1 MPSVRP
7 APSRRAALAAGGLV
21 AGITTVSCGRDEGDP
36 RGSHAGS
43 SSRSSRGPSVAADD
57 EAVVAGARTDLLALD
72 LLVAATRRR
81 HRPLRGRLAD
91 LQRTHRAQ
99 LAELDPDGAATPPAR
114 RPRVGADPAAAL
126 ASLLREEERLQRRM
140 VTWCVAADS
149 GPLARLLASVAAGSA
164 QQVALLAPGDGAD
177 RAWVERLD
185 GTGRAAGPEGLDALQ
200 RVLAF
205 EHAAVWVL
213 GSAGAAT
220 SMSATPE
227 LFERLSGAH
236 ESHRSRRDRLA
247 AALLAQGAEPVQS
260 EAAYAVPEDLSS
272 PGTAAEAAVRVER
285 SSATAWAFL
294 VASSTGATR
303 RWAAQVLTS
312 VAVSAVGLG
321 GDSEPLP
328 GAGDLSR

>member
-1 MPSVRP
+1 MPSARP
-7 APSRRAALAAGGLV
+7 APSRRAALAAVGLV

-36 RGSHAGS
+36 RGSRSGSARGS
-43 SSRSSRGPSVAADD
+43 SRRPSVAADD
-57 EAVVAGARTDLLALD
+57 DAVVDGARTDLLALD

-99 LAELDPDGAATPPAR
+99 LTALDPDGAAAAPAR
-114 RPRVGADPAAAL
+114 RPRVGGDPTAAL

-140 VTWCVAADS
+140 VTWSVAADS
-149 GPLARLLASVAAGSA
+149 GPLARLLAAVPAGTA

-177 RAWVERLD
+177 RARTERPE

-200 RVLAF
+200 RVLAS

-213 GSAGAAT
+213 GSVGAAT
-220 SMSATPE
+220 SMSATPD

-236 ESHRSRRDRLA
+236 DSHRARRDLLA

-260 EAAYAVPEDLSS
+260 EAAYVVPEDLSS
-272 PGTAAEAAVRVER
+272 PAAAAEAAVRVER

-328 GAGDLSR
+328 GAGDLST